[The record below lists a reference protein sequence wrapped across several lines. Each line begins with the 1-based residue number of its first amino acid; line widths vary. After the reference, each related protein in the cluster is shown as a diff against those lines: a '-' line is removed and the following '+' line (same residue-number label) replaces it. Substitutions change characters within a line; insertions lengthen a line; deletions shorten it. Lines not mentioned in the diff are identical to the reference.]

1 MATQSK
7 NLFILMGC
15 FCAFFCGGLHSALGK
30 NAAIHESDDPTWP
43 TIAAGIFESLD
54 QSQLKCEFTYQRGV
68 AMSAADA
75 AAGKFVVDDGATTD
89 GSLGKGLL
97 VKYQKF
103 SRYRVIYDTP
113 TDYNMTGKSGSSVAS
128 NDASGGSSV
137 FITYYPKQ
145 QNLDQVIVG
154 GNGNV
159 FRDERIKEWWDLEQ
173 LSREM
178 RYSGLNACLKL
189 PKVAPLGS
197 FQATPLKSS
206 RVLSHVDTA
215 MVIEVE
221 SENEEKSVVHVDLS
235 SRYPT
240 VTKIIQ
246 KYQISEFS
254 EFETLDSGLAFPKRH
269 VVVSGPFDV
278 NTPQPFWIGHLWN
291 VTSLTSEVKE
301 SDFDVEF
308 VDEQRR
314 NQPWRTSNAIQLSRP
329 DQDPEVFD
337 NVNKRKDAR

>member
-15 FCAFFCGGLHSALGK
+15 FCAFFCGGLQSALGK
-30 NAAIHESDDPTWP
+30 HTAIHESDDTTWP

-54 QSQLKCEFTYQRGV
+54 QAQLKCEFTYQRGV
-68 AMSAADA
+68 AMTAAEA
-75 AAGKFVVDDGATTD
+75 AAGKFVLDDGSSTD
-89 GSLGKGLL
+89 GDLGKGLL

-113 TDYNMTGKSGSSVAS
+113 SDYNLTGKSGFSIAS
-128 NDASGGSSV
+128 RDSSGGDSV
-137 FITYYPKQ
+137 QITYYPKQ
-145 QNLDQVIVG
+145 QNMDQVIVG

-159 FRDERIKEWWDLEQ
+159 FRDERIKQWWDLEQ

-189 PKVAPLGS
+189 PNVAPVGS
-197 FQATPLKSS
+197 FQATSLKSS
-206 RVLSHVDTA
+206 RVLSRVDTA

-235 SRYPT
+235 SHYPT

-246 KYQISEFS
+246 KHQISEFS

-269 VVVSGPFDV
+269 VVVSGPYDI

-308 VDEQRR
+308 VDEQGR
-314 NQPWRTSNAIQLSRP
+314 NQPWKTLNAIRLSRP
-329 DQDPEVFD
+329 NQDPEVFD
-337 NVNKRKDAR
+337 IVNKPKDAR